1 MYRGNKARQN
11 AVAGKRAEHKGEFI
25 ISANQKIGQ

>member
-11 AVAGKRAEHKGEFI
+11 AVAGKRAENKGEFI